1 MTEVPEGLARKK
13 RVRRGHRASAT
24 RTIAQMYEAK
34 ESADD
39 RESILTTLM
48 QCKLS
53 LQGKLDTVKQL
64 DNEILELVDD
74 ADVDDEIEQA
84 DIFKERLQVAI
95 IDATATYCNHF
106 IQWLNNT

>member
-1 MTEVPEGLARKK
+1 
-13 RVRRGHRASAT
+13 
-24 RTIAQMYEAK
+24 MYEAK

-39 RESILTTLM
+39 RESILTMLM

-95 IDATATYCNHF
+95 IDATVAIEATSS
-106 IQWLNNT
+106 IVW

>member
-1 MTEVPEGLARKK
+1 
-13 RVRRGHRASAT
+13 
-24 RTIAQMYEAK
+24 MYEAK

-39 RESILTTLM
+39 RESILTTLI

-95 IDATATYCNHF
+95 IDARSQKDETSS
-106 IQWLNNT
+106 IVW